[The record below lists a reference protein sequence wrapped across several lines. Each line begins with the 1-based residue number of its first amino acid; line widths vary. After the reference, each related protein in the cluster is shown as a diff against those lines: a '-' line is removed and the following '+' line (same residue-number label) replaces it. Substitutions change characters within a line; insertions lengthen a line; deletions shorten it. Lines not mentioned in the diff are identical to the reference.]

1 MNRISCKVI
10 SVDFDKIPKEYS
22 PYKDDDKSKEWRE
35 FYSRRYSE
43 RRKRLLDF
51 ISKNESDFDIQII
64 DAITPNEF
72 KIVENLVE
80 FEEKTFT
87 LDKVAGYDATS
98 EVFYAANNLSHL
110 KIWEIDEDTLI
121 LEDDVVLSN
130 EIMYNIKK
138 TISEFNSIE
147 NAGFILYLQISTPW
161 LKDGV
166 DKSINYQQSLSE
178 NLAYTESFDVSGTSA
193 YYINRETKKIF
204 LENFEELCACD
215 RFIDKLRKR
224 GLVKYCIPL
233 NKENMF
239 SLDKE
244 TMWL

>member
-1 MNRISCKVI
+1 MSKISCKVI

-22 PYKDDDKSKEWRE
+22 PYEDETESKEWRE

-43 RRKRLLDF
+43 RRKRINEF
-51 ISKNESDFDIQII
+51 ILSNDSEFDIQII
-64 DAITPNEF
+64 DAVTPIDF
-72 KIVENLVE
+72 KISSKVIE
-80 FEEKTFT
+80 FENKKF
-87 LDKVAGYDATS
+87 LMDKNAGYDSGS

-110 KIWEIDEDTLI
+110 KVWEIDEDCLI
-121 LEDDVVLSN
+121 LEDDISLSN
-130 EIMYNIKK
+130 EIMSNIKDS
-138 TISEFNSIE
+138 IDEFNSID
-147 NAGFILYLQISTPW
+147 NDGYVLYLQISTPW
-161 LKDGV
+161 LKDGS
-166 DKSINYQQSLSE
+166 DKSIKYQQLLSK
-178 NLAYTESFDVSGTSA
+178 NLAHTESFDVSGTGA
-193 YYINRETKKIF
+193 YYITKKTKKIF
-204 LENFEELCACD
+204 LENSIELCACD

>member
-10 SVDFDKIPKEYS
+10 SVNFDNIPKEYS
-22 PYKDDDKSKEWRE
+22 PYKDSDKSKEWRE

-43 RRKRLLDF
+43 RRKRLSDF

-72 KIVENLVE
+72 KISENMVE
-80 FEEKTFT
+80 FEERTFS
-87 LDKVAGYDATS
+87 LDKAAGYDATG

-121 LEDDVVLSN
+121 LEDDVVISN
-130 EIMYNIKK
+130 EILNKISSI
-138 TISEFNSIE
+138 ISEFNSIE
-147 NAGFILYLQISTPW
+147 NDGFILYLQISTPW

-166 DKSINYQQSLSE
+166 DKSINYQKILSD
-178 NLAYTESFDVSGTSA
+178 NLAHTESFDVSGTGA
-193 YYINRETKKIF
+193 YYINRRTKKIF
-204 LENFEELCACD
+204 LENSEELCACD

-233 NKENMF
+233 NKESMF